1 MSHDSFIQST
11 WVQQDDALE
20 SPLRPSSLEDFMG
33 QEEPKAR
40 LSVFIEAAKQRGEP
54 LGHILL
60 YGPPGLG
67 KTTLAQI
74 LAKSM
79 GVSLVTTSGPTI
91 EKAADLAGVLTSLQK
106 GDILFIDEIH
116 RLGKTIEEYL
126 YPAMEDFHLDLLID
140 SGQNSRSV
148 QVKLS
153 PFTLVGA
160 TTRVGLISSPMR
172 SRFAFSCRLD
182 YYEPKVLAK
191 ILLRS
196 ASILKVKLLEEGAL
210 EIARRS
216 RGTPRIANHLL
227 RWVRDYAQIHKL
239 HPIGAEVAHKAL
251 EMLSVDH
258 KGLEEV
264 DKRILEIMID
274 HHGGGP
280 VGVSTIAVAIGEDPI
295 TVAEVYEPYLIMQGF
310 LTRTPRGRQATA
322 LAYKHLG
329 KTLQGEA

>member
-1 MSHDSFIQST
+1 MSESFIQST
-11 WVQQDDALE
+11 WAQQDDSFE

-33 QEEPKAR
+33 QEEPKRR
-40 LSVFIEAAKQRGEP
+40 LSVFIKAAKQRGEP

-79 GVSLVTTSGPTI
+79 GTSLVTTSGPTI
-91 EKAADLAGVLTSLQK
+91 EKAADLAGILTSLQR

-140 SGQNSRSV
+140 SGQNSRGV
-148 QVKLS
+148 RVKLN

-160 TTRVGLISSPMR
+160 TTRIGLISSPMR

-182 YYEPKVLAK
+182 YYEPKVLAQ

-196 ASILKVKLLEEGAL
+196 ACILKVKLTDEGAL
-210 EIARRS
+210 EIASRS

-227 RWVRDYAQIHKL
+227 RWVRDYTQIHEIA
-239 HPIGAEVAHKAL
+239 PINGKVASEAL
-251 EMLSVDH
+251 EMLAVDH
-258 KGLEEV
+258 RGLEEV
-264 DKRILEIMID
+264 DKKILEILID

-310 LTRTPRGRQATA
+310 LTRTPRGRQVTP

-329 KTLQGEA
+329 KPFQGEA